1 MKLNEL
7 FEIYI
12 EDIVMSK
19 QPTTV
24 DSIKYRYNSAIRPIF
39 GDQLLESISVKDIK
53 KYQKELSK
61 GIYRARNGK
70 VFTPSYINIIID
82 LLKRIMK
89 YGILMSY
96 FSPTSE
102 QSRGLTCIYP
112 LIENDFGKKS
122 QVIWTIQDFNKFSEI
137 IDEKKY
143 EVFFNVLFYT
153 GLRRGE
159 AISLT
164 WNDVDLINQ
173 SITVNSTACK
183 VVGRGQVVKAPK
195 SSSSNRIIYIND
207 SLNEM
212 LLGFFFILKEKYGTS
227 INHLFVFGG
236 TKMISFT
243 TLDRVFKKYKDIADV
258 SDMNL
263 HGFRHSHATLLLEL
277 NNDIYNIS
285 KRLGHD
291 NIEIT
296 DTYLHVNDKIQKEI
310 ATKIEKALNYEQHNN
325 INDYLV
331 GLKNDLKKQMIKSNF
346 KSEDIHT
353 LKTIYDFINSF

>member
-102 QSRGLTCIYP
+102 QSRGYK
-112 LIENDFGKKS
+112 LI
-122 QVIWTIQDFNKFSEI
+122 
-137 IDEKKY
+137 
-143 EVFFNVLFYT
+143 L
-153 GLRRGE
+153 
-159 AISLT
+159 
-164 WNDVDLINQ
+164 
-173 SITVNSTACK
+173 
-183 VVGRGQVVKAPK
+183 
-195 SSSSNRIIYIND
+195 
-207 SLNEM
+207 
-212 LLGFFFILKEKYGTS
+212 
-227 INHLFVFGG
+227 
-236 TKMISFT
+236 
-243 TLDRVFKKYKDIADV
+243 
-258 SDMNL
+258 
-263 HGFRHSHATLLLEL
+263 
-277 NNDIYNIS
+277 
-285 KRLGHD
+285 
-291 NIEIT
+291 
-296 DTYLHVNDKIQKEI
+296 
-310 ATKIEKALNYEQHNN
+310 
-325 INDYLV
+325 
-331 GLKNDLKKQMIKSNF
+331 
-346 KSEDIHT
+346 
-353 LKTIYDFINSF
+353 